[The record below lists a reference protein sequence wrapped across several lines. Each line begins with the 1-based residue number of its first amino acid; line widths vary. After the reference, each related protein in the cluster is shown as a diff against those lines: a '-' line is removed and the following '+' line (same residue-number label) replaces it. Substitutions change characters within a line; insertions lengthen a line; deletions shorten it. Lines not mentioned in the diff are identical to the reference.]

1 MKKIETQ
8 TGATLCSSMRPRSA
22 TTSWLNKFKLLAL
35 VLTTMLSV
43 NVWGSVKEIN
53 GADISGF
60 GSGTN
65 YTSGSYDAGDG
76 FTIASSSGFSTT
88 QFRVAKSNSLTI
100 TSESGTMTKIVIT
113 VSGTGYK
120 LNDSKL
126 SYNSTT
132 GTYTISGGADE
143 VVFNN
148 SSTNIARITKIE
160 ITYGS
165 SCAAPTSPTNGATT
179 KNSQVVSWTSSASA
193 WDVYHSTS
201 NTTPTTQTTETNLS
215 SKSYTFTEL
224 TPATKYYWWVRAN
237 CGSSTSSWVAGTSFT
252 TSSITYTDYLTDCGP
267 TMYDVK
273 FYTDNGSTQHGE
285 TQSVEEGH
293 SPVAPANPT
302 PASGYA
308 FAGWSLEWGGTVV
321 DVSSYTIN
329 EATNFYAKWEKKKP
343 TQITLTSSNGYDLIV
358 GDVTTISVSEWLP
371 ADLLEEQKGITYSFK
386 DDMSGKATIDPST
399 GVVTTIGVCENCT
412 IVGTSTVD
420 SNIKGEFVIHINA
433 PNYFANNKT
442 IFIMGGSYGN
452 AWDSE
457 ACVKAWYSNS
467 GGGGAAPNPTWIYD
481 NTYKIFALVMPAI
494 GDYNQIQLQRFP
506 KNCEGGMWNVNGTVY
521 KSGQGDKNVIISNH
535 SGTDAVAWHSDI
547 LHIYLRGSLGTDW
560 NENLGELTDQGAGIF
575 QYTYTN
581 YVSDGTEPEFKWADS
596 FGGWQSGDNVKVT
609 GMVNGSTYN
618 LIATLDVTQDGGAF
632 TITKELVACK
642 VHFDMQGHGSAIAS
656 LTGVTPNSKIAEPTT
671 PTAENYRFD
680 GWYKEASCT
689 NAWNFATDEVQE
701 TMTLYAKWTRVYT
714 YTFSGE
720 GACANGVAGAG
731 ERVNL
736 CADPVITG
744 KSFTGWIVSG
754 GVVVSGSANNY
765 YFTMPS
771 NDVTITAG
779 LSWKT
784 TAITLDK
791 NNTAGG
797 NTDGS
802 ATATYGTGLSN
813 YVAATRA
820 ETSTYKYVLTGY
832 YTNKTSGGEK
842 VIDEEGHLVAGTT
855 YTDGSGNW
863 IGEVSELTLY
873 ARWDN
878 YCQVTWV
885 NNGGTVA
892 TTYIKQNE
900 TVGENMQADL
910 ESSAACSSTYNNF
923 VGWYTE
929 ASGTE
934 TSPAPAAPA
943 TKVTASTQVTAKTT
957 YYAVWS
963 NASGGGGATDD
974 ISVDF
979 TTFASYPTGFPTA
992 TGTSSG
998 TYTFRGYSF
1007 DISAPTEFYRNGA
1020 DGSCYLFLK
1029 GMTGENVSTISLP
1042 ARSGYKLTKVTLT
1055 IPSGAG
1061 TTVGAKID
1069 GVTGGDQ
1076 WTFVAGDSHD
1086 FELSGTSENTSY
1098 TLTFVKVSGSGAK
1111 NAQVGALT
1119 LQYTAATVAQ
1129 YISSCCSSDVNIAIT
1144 SEPAS
1149 PLALGLD
1156 GHATSTVSFAKTAT
1170 NTIWMYQP
1178 TISPSGATFSGW
1190 SGEYKTAN
1198 YNLTFDAT
1206 AAGTYTISEEALD
1219 KTLTCSK
1226 VFNAEIVVA
1235 ANPIIA
1241 AMKDEAAISA
1251 LTVNG
1256 VCAGEGDANS
1266 FVIKSRYLTNAQ
1278 VTVTASTTTGSGAY
1292 KVSKDGTNYSNSVNF
1307 TGGQDALGEQ
1317 TIYVRYETSSESE
1330 TGTLA
1335 GNIAITSAGAPT
1347 QNVTLSGTCTCSP
1360 RVTATMSNNNIVA
1373 VNGSWSAGL
1382 SEVDL
1387 SAYNLTMGVDGG
1399 VTIKFESTN
1408 DNFKLKENITSG
1420 AGVVAANLSFAVTSG
1435 SDAWNQNIV
1444 VTYNPTT
1451 AGATETATITVKVI
1465 RTNGTTEYART
1476 QFTVKGYSLPAEF
1489 VMATKVDGNWY
1500 TMTEV
1505 AAASGNTPSPGTQ
1518 LVVDN
1523 ITTPTIITGVA
1534 EGYLPS
1540 ITVFTPA
1547 TRPTVN
1553 TNAECVRF
1561 ESKKK
1566 PGNFLRVPDDDTYLY
1581 FNSENSTSNSYWRMT
1596 PNPSVEGE
1604 FYIALPNNAHGR
1616 SLSAKDAATGKTTFG
1631 HFKQTTSWRLLPL
1644 SPEVH
1649 LCTRYIAPNVQVTK
1663 LTNGSNDVTLK
1674 VSSTNGEP
1682 ETLGYEYSTDQTS
1695 WTAMS
1700 GTGTSATVTLTGL
1713 TKGTDYTYY
1722 VRGIVTDGTE
1732 NCSGEKEVT
1741 FTPFNPIVTVTPS
1754 SLDLTCLAG
1763 ETDTKTLT
1771 ITPNDDAAGW
1781 TIGANP
1787 ITGANASMFSFNA
1800 GTSEVTFSPAVGTA
1814 DGNYTATL
1822 TIKSQAGNV
1831 SANVTLTGTVVSKA
1845 AMAFGIED
1853 LNGGMICE
1861 KQLSYSATGIYVY
1874 LNNGRAV
1881 YSAGDRT
1888 TKANA
1893 PGQISNAV
1901 FIRDLSTGG
1910 ADVQTGFS
1918 YGVDAGVAHFI
1929 IKQANLVYGHTYR
1942 ISYYNDLA
1950 NGGNGLFNAEGLG
1963 FADGYVDFVYS
1974 ADCSKPTAILPC
1986 ITSPTTAV
1994 ANWEYAAC
2002 AGNATVEVYT
2012 KTSNVVHD
2020 KSLKEACNNWGYAK
2034 RNKAAW
2040 GLVGSSNSGSYPAAT
2055 WGWTLYQ
2062 GGKTYVYSPEMSE
2075 ISSSITSS
2083 TVVTVTVTMK
2093 NNRDYAC
2100 TMDVYP
2106 VICASNPTN
2115 TNPTFTQKTAYFDQ
2129 STTKDIGSYSVPAN
2143 ANGETIEFTISGL
2156 ESNYSLCFASRA
2168 SQIALF
2174 VQNVKFEIK
2183 GKNSF
2188 KTLTPSCSAEEV
2200 EITGLSANTKYYYT
2214 VTNGGNTS
2222 NEVEFTTWTS
2232 GAGSVQFYNNE
2243 ACTSQYEIASSDNIL
2258 VLGGEQTTV
2267 YLKGTKVAGCEPVV
2281 SVSAGYRI
2289 EDHSTYNPSTGALGG
2304 YVVLT
2309 LADPTQT
2316 AGTLTVTDGAGGTTV
2331 RNIISSTCPAGMN
2344 TMALPATNIEANSAT
2359 ANWNNGLTFDA
2370 DDKSG
2375 KLYIFRDGSVDREL
2389 IENGGF
2395 ETGDLTGWNYVN
2407 VGGLYAC
2414 DAYNVVNTNGHSG
2427 SYALHVTEEGS
2438 GYAGFAYSTVIY
2450 QNPMT
2455 LYPGTYVM
2463 TSWVKMTSADCSG
2476 YSDKKAYF
2484 VQGLVGHQLQ
2494 GSTNETCFAIS
2505 STSTNRTR
2513 NNTYTTVTSNGTYV
2527 QLVDTFVLSKT
2538 IKALP
2543 IVGERCDYG
2552 YDFRKFYLDDV
2563 TMTRISAPISEDYD
2577 KLIEIADLSAAS
2589 STPLT
2594 GLSGNTQYSYM
2605 IHDANGCSSNVIT
2618 FKTLQSGEP
2627 SIEAEGIELSAS
2639 QDKTATGVIVVTAL
2653 DAYAPITITKCLDS
2667 KISLNT
2673 NTLPAEGGAIRV
2685 TFTPGATPAGTS
2697 GTCELSLITTGMSN
2711 PVAVNVLWTVTAGE
2725 DVNTPKVDV
2734 TEVWTDS
2741 LTIEHN
2747 VGMDEV
2753 DSVFIQFSREK
2764 TEEEIVKNVGDE
2776 IFFSKYYEAYSH
2788 KKLWAIFNPTNDT
2801 ISLAG
2806 MEVWR
2811 SKSDGTWNTSD
2822 ALDLSDA
2829 GFYEQG
2835 WIYPQEEIVVYTA
2848 DQVGG
2853 CEQRHVDMSTWYAGA
2868 HADLALSFSGDD
2880 ALLLVRNTADESSER
2895 HNQLPTI
2902 SAKDESLIS
2911 WPDAITERGE
2921 EWHMLD
2927 IIGAHNGSYNP
2938 TSEACTNWDWYNSKT
2953 KVNESGDDK
2962 GWVGYGS
2969 DMDNKKDYND
2979 GKGHEG
2985 YLLST
2990 NRCLLVRNKSVTSG
3004 ANALATNINDMFT
3017 LNTEWQGSH
3026 VPTSTPGM
3034 TQDSVSCINFS
3045 YVGGYNYSGYYNSW
3059 TEMDDYEV
3067 AAEPN
3072 PDGSWT
3078 VEVDVPTYSCK
3089 MFHIEAVKM
3098 DTINGVV
3105 SPNVVTS
3112 VDYKVPIVVDANNV
3126 TTAEL
3131 FNFGG
3136 DTCATCDV
3144 VVRDEATLSHV
3155 EGGKSQFRELI
3166 VYPGAKFDNS
3176 SKKNF
3181 LLDRITVQS
3190 KNTEVGY
3197 AIINDN
3203 GSTIAAG
3210 EVRHVKRVDDQHW
3223 YSFSL
3228 PYDCKISSIQQQNG
3242 KSMGEYGED
3251 WVIDYYDGAQR
3262 QADKADEH
3270 IGESSQYWIDMP
3282 SDGVLE
3288 ANKAYIIG
3296 LYTTEWPGQVKN
3308 VYFPPFVASGHNA
3321 YTESGDDAKTANIY
3335 NWTAGVADN
3344 PARNH
3349 GWNFVGSP
3357 YISKFNETTDGQG
3370 LNNGSLIMKGKM
3382 NEAGEITEDLDHV
3395 YISVPADADMMT
3407 YNQVLASSQKILP
3420 FTGYFV
3426 QAVDPTSGSN
3436 ETLELEYAKGNRT
3449 LDTPERRATATRQRV
3464 LVELNVIA
3472 PNGDKDNTGIWVDDR
3487 YTVNYE
3493 IGRDLMKIYGEAG
3506 RPQLYSRAADNI
3518 AMAYIALPDDNAE
3531 YIPLELY
3538 APKAGKYTL
3547 KIDDNTSMT
3556 AGAQTIELLYN
3567 NATVADLFFDTY
3579 DIEATKAGT
3588 IKGYAVRIRRWAQV
3602 ITSDEQIGGQ
3612 NITIVA
3618 NDGQMSVTNLPA
3630 NAMVSLY
3637 DVLGHL
3643 MATGYAVDGVVNFHA
3658 PATGV
3663 YNIVVESAVGHATI
3677 KTVIK

>member
-1 MKKIETQ
+1 MKNKI
-8 TGATLCSSMRPRSA
+8 R
-22 TTSWLNKFKLLAL
+22 FLAMML
-35 VLTTMLSV
+35 IGILLSV
-43 NVWGSVKEIN
+43 NQVWGAE
-53 GADISGF
+53 DIL
-60 GSGTN
+60 T
-65 YTSGSYDAGDG
+65 YDAIGLG
-76 FTIASSSGFSTT
+76 
-88 QFRVAKSNSLTI
+88 
-100 TSESGTMTKIVIT
+100 
-113 VSGTGYK
+113 
-120 LNDSKL
+120 
-126 SYNSTT
+126 YNSSQ
-132 GTYTISGGADE
+132 SGDALYVDFSE
-143 VVFNN
+143 VSVT
-148 SSTNIARITKIE
+148 SSAQYAGNIARFKTSSVDNAGTIQMRTSNSNSGIVTTASGGKATKV
-160 ITYGS
+160 
-165 SCAAPTSPTNGATT
+165 
-179 KNSQVVSWTSSASA
+179 VVSWNSETTNGRTIDIYGKNSAYTQATDLYSSDASTKGIKLGSIVCGTSTTLNIDGDYAYIGIRSNSSALYLNNITIT
-193 WDVYHSTS
+193 W
-201 NTTPTTQTTETNLS
+201 
-215 SKSYTFTEL
+215 
-224 TPATKYYWWVRAN
+224 
-237 CGSSTSSWVAGTSFT
+237 GSSV
-252 TSSITYTDYLTDCGP
+252 TYTDYLTDCGP
-267 TMYDVK
+267 AVYDVK
-273 FYTDNGSTQHGE
+273 FYTDNRSTQYGQ
-285 TQSVEEGH
+285 TQSVEDGH

-329 EATNFYAKWEKKKP
+329 EATNFYAKWVKKTP

-371 ADLLEEQKGITYSFK
+371 EDLLDDQKGITYSFK
-386 DDMSGKATIDPST
+386 DDMSGKANINATT
-399 GVVTTIGVCENCT
+399 GVVTTIGVCANCT

-420 SNIKGEFVIHINA
+420 SNIKGEFVIHINPA
-433 PNYFANNKT
+433 NYFVNNKT
-442 IFIMGGSYGN
+442 LFFQAQKNNGKFG
-452 AWDSE
+452 AWGDN
-457 ACVKAWYSNS
+457 ACVKAWFRDGDS
-467 GGGGAAPNPTWIYD
+467 GGEAVTTYWQYNADDNLSQIYACVIPSSG
-481 NTYKIFALVMPAI
+481 NYRYMT
-494 GDYNQIQLQRFP
+494 LQRFSSDCGTHWNDNGAVS
-506 KNCEGGMWNVNGTVY
+506 KVDDGGSNVVASTCTGNSCVSWTTGLELYVNG
-521 KSGQGDKNVIISNH
+521 
-535 SGTDAVAWHSDI
+535 DI
-547 LHIYLRGSLGTDW
+547 NSWVGHLGTM
-560 NENLGELTDQGAGIF
+560 TDQGGGIF
-575 QYTYTN
+575 SYTYTN
-581 YVSDGTEPEFKWADS
+581 YEATATSLDFKMSDSYDHWYGSNTTLD
-596 FGGWQSGDNVKVT
+596 
-609 GMVNGSTYN
+609 GMTVGSTYN
-618 LIATLDVTQDGGAF
+618 IKFDYNIFNIGF

-642 VHFDMQGHGSAIAS
+642 VHFDIQGHGSAIAS
-656 LTGVTPNSKIAEPTT
+656 LTGVTPNSKIVEPTA

-720 GACANGVAGAG
+720 GACTNGVAGAG

-744 KSFTGWIVSG
+744 KSFTGWTVSG

-957 YYAVWS
+957 YYAVW
-963 NASGGGGATDD
+963 ADGAMDAGETKE
-974 ISVDF
+974 VTLDF
-979 TTFASYPTGFPTA
+979 SDNILWSPNLPTA
-992 TGTSSG
+992 
-998 TYTFRGYSF
+998 
-1007 DISAPTEFYRNGA
+1007 A
-1020 DGSCYLFLK
+1020 
-1029 GMTGENVSTISLP
+1029 
-1042 ARSGYKLTKVTLT
+1042 TKE
-1055 IPSGAG
+1055 
-1061 TTVGAKID
+1061 
-1069 GVTGGDQ
+1069 Q
-1076 WTFVAGDSHD
+1076 
-1086 FELSGTSENTSY
+1086 TSY
-1098 TLTFVKVSGSGAK
+1098 TQGGRTITLTFGTSGNGWYYYSDGKALLMGQTGTKLTLPTFNFKVSKIVAIRTDATSPSGKVTWNVYSGDDEVSTAITGCKDNDPFTFNIDDENQVVGTTQYAIKVTNGNNVQFKQLEIYSEASGAT
-1111 NAQVGALT
+1111 GF
-1119 LQYTAATVAQ
+1119 
-1129 YISSCCSSDVNIAIT
+1129 ISSCCSSDVNIAIT

-1149 PLALGLD
+1149 PLSLGLD

-1170 NTIWMYQP
+1170 NTIWMYEP

-1198 YNLTFDAT
+1198 YSLTFDAT

-1241 AMKDEAAISA
+1241 AMKDDAAINA
-1251 LTVNG
+1251 LAVNG
-1256 VCAGEGDANS
+1256 VCGGEGDANS

-1278 VTVTASTTTGSGAY
+1278 VTVTATTTAGSGTY
-1292 KVSKDGTNYSNSVNF
+1292 KVSTDGTNYLTSVNF
-1307 TGGQDALGEQ
+1307 TGGQGDLGER

-1335 GNIAITSAGAPT
+1335 GNIAITSAGATT
-1347 QNVTLSGTCTCSP
+1347 QSVTLSGTCTCSP

-1382 SEVDL
+1382 SEVVL
-1387 SAYNLTMGVDGG
+1387 SAYNLTMGVEGG

-1408 DNFKLKENITSG
+1408 DNFRLKANTTSG
-1420 AGVVAANLSFAVTSG
+1420 AGVVADNLSFAVPVG
-1435 SDAWNQNIV
+1435 DDAWNQNIV
-1444 VTYNPTT
+1444 VTYNPTA

-1465 RTNGTTEYART
+1465 RTNGIKEYAST

-1489 VMATKVDGNWY
+1489 VMATKVGDDWY

-1505 AAASGNTPSPGTQ
+1505 AAASGNTPCPGTQ

-1523 ITTPTIITGVA
+1523 ATTPTIITGVA

-1547 TRPTVN
+1547 VRLTPN

-1596 PNPSVEGE
+1596 PNSSVEGE

-1616 SLSAKDAATGKTTFG
+1616 SLSAKDAASGKTTFG

-1644 SPEVH
+1644 SNEVQ

-1663 LTNGSNDVTLK
+1663 IQDGSNDVTLK

-1700 GTGTSATVTLTGL
+1700 GTGTNATVTLTGL
-1713 TKGTDYTYY
+1713 TKGTEYTYY

-1732 NCSGEKEVT
+1732 NCSGEKEVP

-1771 ITPNDDAAGW
+1771 ITPNADAVGW

-1822 TIKSQAGNV
+1822 TIRSQAGNV

-1845 AMAFGIED
+1845 AMVFGIED
-1853 LNGGMICE
+1853 LDGGMICE
-1861 KQLSYSATGIYVY
+1861 KQITYSSTGIYVY
-1874 LNNGRAV
+1874 LNDGSAV
-1881 YSAGDRT
+1881 YSADDGT

-1893 PGQISNAV
+1893 PAQISSAV

-1950 NGGNGLFNAEGLG
+1950 NSGNGLYNAEGLG

-1994 ANWEYAAC
+1994 ANWNDANCGGTMKLNVFEREETIARSCVMTNATGSEDVNAFSKRAATNWWTCGTGPNSKNSNGYPMLSTNAANRLLSPTMVNWKSDITTDDVVSITFVAHSTRTDATTYTLYLGVVENDKATAITSGGYPTTYKDVLVNGVACGKGEYA
-2002 AGNATVEVYT
+2002 Y
-2012 KTSNVVHD
+2012 
-2020 KSLKEACNNWGYAK
+2020 SLK
-2034 RNKAAW
+2034 
-2040 GLVGSSNSGSYPAAT
+2040 V
-2055 WGWTLYQ
+2055 
-2062 GGKTYVYSPEMSE
+2062 
-2075 ISSSITSS
+2075 
-2083 TVVTVTVTMK
+2083 
-2093 NNRDYAC
+2093 
-2100 TMDVYP
+2100 
-2106 VICASNPTN
+2106 NP
-2115 TNPTFTQKTAYFDQ
+2115 
-2129 STTKDIGSYSVPAN
+2129 
-2143 ANGETIEFTISGL
+2143 NGESSATFTISGL
-2156 ESNYSLCFASRA
+2156 AATDRFYVTSSSSASACLFKSLTMSTIVNKYVSGYENRTVTGT
-2168 SQIALF
+2168 S
-2174 VQNVKFEIK
+2174 E
-2183 GKNSF
+2183 
-2188 KTLTPSCSAEEV
+2188 P
-2200 EITGLSANTKYYYT
+2200 ITGLTAGKEYHMNVKCDANE
-2214 VTNGGNTS
+2214 S
-2222 NEVEFTTWTS
+2222 NDVGFTMWTS
-2232 GAGSVQFYNNE
+2232 GAGSVQFYNDE
-2243 ACTSQYEIASSDNIL
+2243 ERTSSYEITSSDNIL

-2414 DAYNVVNTNGHSG
+2414 DAYNVVNSNGHSG
-2427 SYALHVTEEGS
+2427 SYSLHVTEEGS
-2438 GYAGFAYSTVIY
+2438 GYTGFAYSTVIY

-2463 TSWVKMTSADCSG
+2463 TSWVKMTSADCGS
-2476 YSDKKAYF
+2476 SDKKAYF
-2484 VQGLVGHQLQ
+2484 VQGLVGHQNQ

-2505 STSTNRTR
+2505 SASTNRTR

-2543 IVGERCDYG
+2543 IVGERNDYG
-2552 YDFRKFYLDDV
+2552 ITFRKFYLDDV

-2589 STPLT
+2589 SVAMT

-2605 IHDANGCSSNVIT
+2605 IQDANGCSSNVIT

-2639 QDKTATGVIVVTAL
+2639 QDKTANGIIVVTAL

-2685 TFTPGATPAGTS
+2685 TFAPGATAAGTS
-2697 GTCELSLITTGMSN
+2697 GTCELSLITAGMSN
-2711 PVAVNVLWTVTAGE
+2711 PVTVNVLWTVTAGE

-2734 TEVWTDS
+2734 TEVWTDQ

-2753 DSVFIQFSREK
+2753 DSVYVQFSREK

-2811 SKSDGTWNTSD
+2811 SKSDGTWNTD
-2822 ALDLSDA
+2822 EVMDLSDA

-2895 HNQLPTI
+2895 HNELPTE
-2902 SAKDESLIS
+2902 SAKDGTSIS
-2911 WPDAITERGE
+2911 WPDAIYERGE

-3017 LNTEWQGSH
+3017 LNHEWQGSH

-3112 VDYKVPIVVDANNV
+3112 TDYKVPIVVAENNT
-3126 TTAEL
+3126 TTADL

-3203 GSTIAAG
+3203 GSSIAAG

-3308 VYFPPFVASGHNA
+3308 VYFPPYVASGHNA

-3335 NWTAGVADN
+3335 NWTAGVTDN

-3357 YISKFNETTDGQG
+3357 YISKFNETTNGQG

-3382 NEAGEITEDLDHV
+3382 NESGEITEDLDHV

-3449 LDTPERRATATRQRV
+3449 LTTPERRATATRQRV

-3612 NITIVA
+3612 NITIIA

-3643 MATGYAVDGVVNFHA
+3643 MATGNAVDGVVNFHA